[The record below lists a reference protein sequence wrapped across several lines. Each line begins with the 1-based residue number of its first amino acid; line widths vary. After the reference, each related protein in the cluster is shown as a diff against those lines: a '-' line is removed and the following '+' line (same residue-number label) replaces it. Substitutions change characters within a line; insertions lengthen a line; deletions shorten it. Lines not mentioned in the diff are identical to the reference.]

1 MKKSLKH
8 LIDFKKVDALLDG
21 FYKST
26 GFVTAILDLEANV
39 LSQSGW
45 RPICTEFHRVNPGT
59 FKNCVISDTE
69 LANKMASGAKYHSYK
84 CLNGLVDVAMPI
96 KIQGEH
102 VANLFS
108 GQFFLEEPDKDS
120 FLRQAKQFGFD
131 EDKYLDALSNVP
143 VVSEEKV
150 KTAMDF
156 LHDMTQ
162 FISEQAYRQQE
173 VIDLTRQLRRNEKDL
188 RESQRIAQIGS
199 WRLDVQTNQVFWT
212 EELYNMYGFDPSLPP
227 PPYTEHMKLFTPES
241 WERLTTALSKT
252 VATGIPYTLEL
263 ETIRKDGS
271 NGWMWVHGEANVDPG
286 GKTKSLWGAAQ
297 EITNRKRAEEA
308 LKENEWLLREA
319 NAQKDKFFSIIA
331 HDLRSPFNSILGL
344 SHLIVDQLKEKDYD
358 GLEEYANILLQSSQR
373 AMNLLVNLLEW
384 TRSKTGRIEYNPEY
398 FELVD
403 FIEET
408 TPLFED
414 IARQKSIT
422 INRSLPSYVPVFADK
437 HMIDT
442 VLRNLISNAVKFTRQ
457 GGEVTISAAR
467 KQGEVYISVKDNGVG
482 ISKNRIEKLFRIDE
496 SESTKG
502 TANEQGTGL
511 GLILCKEFVEK
522 HGGRIWVE
530 SVIDSGSAFTFT
542 IPEKDSIPGL

>member
-1 MKKSLKH
+1 MKESIKH
-8 LIDFKKVDALLDG
+8 LIDFKKVDALLEG

-96 KIQGEH
+96 MIEGEH

-108 GQFFLEEPDKDS
+108 GQFFMEEPDKDS

-131 EDKYLDALSNVP
+131 EEKYLDALSKVP

-150 KTAMDF
+150 KSAMDF

-162 FISEQAYRQQE
+162 FISEQAYRQKE

-199 WRLDVQTNQVFWT
+199 WRLDVETNQVFWT
-212 EELYNMYGFDPSLPP
+212 EELYNMYGFDPTVPP

-241 WERLTTALSKT
+241 WERLSTALAST
-252 VATGIPYTLEL
+252 VATGTSYTLEL
-263 ETIRKDGS
+263 ETIKKDGS
-271 NGWMWVHGEANVDPG
+271 NGWMWVHGEAIVDTN
-286 GKTKSLWGAAQ
+286 GKTTSLWGAAQ
-297 EITNRKRAEEA
+297 EITNRKRAEEV

-331 HDLRSPFNSILGL
+331 HDLRSPFNSILGF
-344 SHLIVDQLKEKDYD
+344 SQLIVDQLKEKDYD
-358 GLEEYANILLQSSQR
+358 GLDEYANILLQSSQR

-384 TRSKTGRIEYNPEY
+384 TRSKTGRIEYNPEH

-403 FIEET
+403 FVEQT
-408 TPLFED
+408 MPLFED
-414 IARQKSIT
+414 IARQKSIS
-422 INRSLPSYVPVFADK
+422 INLLLPSYLLVFADK
-437 HMIDT
+437 HMINT

-467 KQGEVYISVKDNGVG
+467 KQGEVSISVKDNGVG

-496 SESTKG
+496 SDSTKG

-530 SVIDSGSAFTFT
+530 SAIDTGSAFTFT
-542 IPEKDSIPGL
+542 IPEKY